1 MSVED
6 YQGNYWDTI
15 HPRGLGTPLGRL
27 RSRRSKPCADPG
39 CLWTV
44 EIVYDPEARSWSIV
58 HDCDGDWSGPVT
70 AFVTE
75 LRVRCADCGEPF
87 RFIGFPMGASPR
99 APMVSVDHQEARLPM
114 APASAP
120 ADFGLEGPGFTITPG
135 SPRSN

>member
-1 MSVED
+1 MCE
-6 YQGNYWDTI
+6 
-15 HPRGLGTPLGRL
+15 HPNFNVDADVIRL
-27 RSRRSKPCADPG
+27 
-39 CLWTV
+39 T
-44 EIVYDPEARSWSIV
+44 
-58 HDCDGDWSGPVT
+58 DGDESGPVT

-120 ADFGLEGPGFTITPG
+120 VDFGLEGPGYTITPAQD
-135 SPRSN
+135 RSN